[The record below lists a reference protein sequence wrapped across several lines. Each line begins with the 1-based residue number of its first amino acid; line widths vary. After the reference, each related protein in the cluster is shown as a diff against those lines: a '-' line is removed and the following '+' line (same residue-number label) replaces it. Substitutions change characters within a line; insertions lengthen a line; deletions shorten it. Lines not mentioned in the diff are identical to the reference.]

1 MIVKFVQPIFLA
13 PNYMPGSVNRNII
26 IVNKTYR
33 NPFSHKPCSMR
44 ETNNNKVWKVV
55 MWEKFTLLWEHTLS
69 VPDLVIR
76 KGFRKKCSLTWDL
89 TIKWELTRQRD
100 KGKSVPTKRGQP
112 VLGEH
117 HACTWGTKKNLLR
130 FKQRMQVRRL
140 TGDEGGEL
148 VKQRLSCVSSL
159 ILESWRMMVSK
170 S

>member
-1 MIVKFVQPIFLA
+1 M
-13 PNYMPGSVNRNII
+13 
-26 IVNKTYR
+26 
-33 NPFSHKPCSMR
+33 
-44 ETNNNKVWKVV
+44 
-55 MWEKFTLLWEHTLS
+55 
-69 VPDLVIR
+69 
-76 KGFRKKCSLTWDL
+76 
-89 TIKWELTRQRD
+89 
-100 KGKSVPTKRGQP
+100 
-112 VLGEH
+112 LGEH